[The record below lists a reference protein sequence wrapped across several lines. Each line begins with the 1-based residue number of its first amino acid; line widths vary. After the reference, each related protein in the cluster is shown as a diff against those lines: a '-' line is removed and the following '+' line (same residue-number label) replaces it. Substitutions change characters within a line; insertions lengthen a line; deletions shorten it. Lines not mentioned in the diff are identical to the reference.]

1 MVCHGG
7 FDVREE
13 TLPGEGEGR
22 GPGRPKPAQRRLRP
36 AERREEP
43 PRRPELRRE
52 EPPLERRAEPLDLR
66 EEPKLL
72 PGEPPREELRPL
84 ERREEAP
91 ELREAPNFFPA
102 ERATEPRLLRA
113 EPPRAE
119 PPPPERR
126 DGLPEA
132 RKELPGVRGTGPPA
146 LEREEVLPPP
156 DRWRSERAR
165 RAIFP
170 LAAALSCREA
180 GPKARRDRFV
190 REAPPR
196 RGGWVVRRGAGALRV
211 PVIGARARVEKRR

>member
-43 PRRPELRRE
+43 PLRPELRRE

-72 PGEPPREELRPL
+72 PREPPREELRPL

-91 ELREAPNFFPA
+91 ELREAPNFLPA
-102 ERATEPRLLRA
+102 ERAAEPRLLRV
-113 EPPRAE
+113 EPPRVE

-126 DGLPEA
+126 DGPA
-132 RKELPGVRGTGPPA
+132 VSRKELPGARRICPPA
-146 LEREEVLPPP
+146 LERVEVLPPL

-170 LAAALSCREA
+170 PAAALTCWEE
-180 GPKARRDRFV
+180 GPGVRRGRFI

-196 RGGWVVRRGAGALRV
+196 RGGWVVRRGVGVLRA
-211 PVIGARARVEKRR
+211 PVIGAWVEKRG